1 MAESCRI
8 FGRVWFALCIAG
20 LAAGAPD
27 RALAQS
33 YTPPEAC
40 RVDSLRLLSPY
51 RDGVRV
57 RLAEANQRKGTVIQW
72 AKLPAEL
79 ATCSALVIP
88 STVTFPIALGG
99 VYLDNVDRELE
110 FSVNSGGAIG
120 SATRNRVVLK
130 WANRYASRTGQ
141 IDGEINLSNSGGLWH
156 FVPGQG
162 MTQVNGGFPMT
173 LPYTGVNAF
182 AQAPSAPQILL
193 AHLGTRGLWR
203 REGEGDWARLN
214 PETLPDNW
222 NEGGVVAISAIAISP
237 GDPNR
242 FVVGT
247 SGSTGRGMFVT
258 ADGGQTFRQF
268 ASDLDPLSLPN
279 YQVTALTWSADG
291 PIYAA
296 VRNLGVFVS
305 LNNGESFIKLV
316 NLTVPGEFGTPD
328 SPLMPPLVNAI
339 FCDPDAPSTVYFAL
353 KDYRLY
359 RTTDGGASWGPLN
372 GDWGLSPERAIT
384 GLNVARDPQDPQV
397 LLLGTQAWGLWRTS
411 NGGATWGEVAASLL
425 PGPNKPL
432 VKGLLFDASTP
443 GRVYALVNGS
453 GVLVSENHGADW
465 SLLASQPGNRL
476 LTGITADANGD
487 GAIWLGTYDGGIYVP
502 GTSLPLANTLLTTSD
517 PIYWNFDPGLS
528 LAFTPGSAAGD
539 TAATGTNFY
548 LKCQNFQGYGVWRS
562 EGHDPIL
569 VRNMALI
576 GVYDLS
582 NPQTCLEGFCGD
594 LNFNIT
600 PDCFEE
606 RRAACFNFSR
616 GDTIEFFDDNIF
628 NGFEY
633 NYAVTTFDYGSTA
646 NIDPATLSNDL
657 LYSPRFPDDENSIFW
672 GEGNLIPFRV
682 DRAAE
687 PPLDG
692 AEIFVYPNPL
702 RRGAGFRGS
711 EGDRVVFTN
720 LPPDSRIKV
729 WTEDGDFVAGLPRA
743 EQPQAGANIYWD
755 TRNEGSEPVA
765 SGIYFWKVVMPGRG
779 DFYGKLVVI
788 R

>member
-1 MAESCRI
+1 M
-8 FGRVWFALCIAG
+8 
-20 LAAGAPD
+20 
-27 RALAQS
+27 
-33 YTPPEAC
+33 
-40 RVDSLRLLSPY
+40 DSLRLLSPDV
-51 RDGVRV
+51 DGVRV
-57 RLAEANQRKGTVIQW
+57 RLSEANQRKGAVVQW
-72 AKLPAEL
+72 ARLPAEL
-79 ATCSALVIP
+79 ATCAALDIP
-88 STVTFPIALGG
+88 STVTFPIDLGG
-99 VYLDNVDRELE
+99 VYRDNVDRELE
-110 FSVNSGGAIG
+110 FSVNFGGPIG
-120 SATRNRVVLK
+120 AATRNRVVLK
-130 WANRYASRTGQ
+130 WSNRFPILTGQ

-162 MTQVNGGFPMT
+162 MTQVNGGLPMT
-173 LPYTGVNAF
+173 LPYTGINAF

-214 PETLPDNW
+214 PEALPDNW
-222 NEGGVVAISAIAISP
+222 DEGGAVAISAIAISP

-247 SGSTGRGMFVT
+247 SGSYGRGLFVT

-268 ASDLDPLSLPN
+268 ASNLDPLTLPN
-279 YQVTALTWSADG
+279 FQVTALTWAPDG
-291 PIYAA
+291 PLYAA

-305 LNNGESFIKLV
+305 LDNGESFIKLV
-316 NLTVPGEFGTPD
+316 HLTVPGEFGTPD
-328 SPLMPPLVNAI
+328 SPLIPPLVNAI
-339 FCDPDAPSTVYFAL
+339 VCDPDAPSTVYFAL
-353 KDYRLY
+353 RDYRLY

-372 GDWGLSPERAIT
+372 GDWGLPAELAIT
-384 GLNVARDPQDPQV
+384 GLSVARDPQDPQV
-397 LLLGTQAWGLWRTS
+397 LLLGTERDGLWRTS

-432 VKGLLFDASTP
+432 VKGLLFDAVDP
-443 GRVYALVNGS
+443 GRVYVLVNGT
-453 GVLVSENHGADW
+453 GVLVSEDHGADW

-476 LTGITADANGD
+476 LTGITADATEA

-502 GTSLPLANTLLTTSD
+502 GTPLPLASTLLRTTEPRYSD
-517 PIYWNFDPGLS
+517 FDPGLS
-528 LAFTPGSAAGD
+528 LSFRPGAAAGD
-539 TAATGTNFY
+539 TAVTGTTFAM
-548 LKCQNFQGYGVWRS
+548 KCQNIQGYGVWRS

-569 VRNMALI
+569 TRNMILI
-576 GVYDLS
+576 GVYDLT

-594 LNFNIT
+594 LNYNIT

-606 RRAACFNFSR
+606 RRAACFDFSR

-633 NYAVTTFDYGSTA
+633 NYAVTTFDYGNTA
-646 NIDPATLSNDL
+646 NIDPEALSNDQL
-657 LYSPRFPDDENSIFW
+657 FSPRFPDDENSIFG

-692 AEIFVYPNPL
+692 AEIFAYPNPL

-720 LPPDSRIKV
+720 LPPDSRIQV
-729 WTEDGDFVAGLPRA
+729 WTEDSDLVAELPRA
-743 EQPQAGANIYWD
+743 GQPQTGANIDWD
-755 TRNEGSEPVA
+755 TRNEGSEPIA

-779 DFYGKLVVI
+779 DYYGKLVII